1 MVRTKLVP
9 KRINIRWWPP
19 REHYTKYEIKTLL
32 LEQRTV
38 DIKKN
43 GQVVR
48 TVTVRRKTQKFT
60 DRWARN
66 FEIILAPNWEDHDAE
81 KNLIVNYFADRQ
93 HT

>member
-1 MVRTKLVP
+1 MP
-9 KRINIRWWPP
+9 
-19 REHYTKYEIKTLL
+19 
-32 LEQRTV
+32 EQRTV

-60 DRWARN
+60 DLWARN

-93 HT
+93 HTEFLLKKIEKKKI